1 MQDLCDLGEDVR
13 QEEVTKKTLKQVLWT
28 QLLERVRQLPEA
40 QTDEIPSVCQ
50 KKAKTKEKKGVN
62 WEPDDVFQLIQTTLP
77 DATDERIDCEKVVDE
92 KIVPFF
98 QQLAPFIDLIHDHR
112 TRGSHEYPHE
122 EQSVALFVLL
132 HACLHAPC
140 IAQTMSLQY
149 VLL

>member
-1 MQDLCDLGEDVR
+1 MGEDVR

-28 QLLERVRQLPEA
+28 QLLERARQLPET
-40 QTDEIPSVCQ
+40 QSDEIPKVCP
-50 KKAKTKEKKGVN
+50 KKTKPKKGMT
-62 WEPDDVFQLIQTTLP
+62 WTPDHVFKFIQITLP

-98 QQLAPFIDLIHDHR
+98 QELGPGIDLIHDKR
-112 TRGSHEYPHE
+112 TKGTNELYHE

>member
-1 MQDLCDLGEDVR
+1 MR
-13 QEEVTKKTLKQVLWT
+13 QEEVTKKTFKQVLWT

-40 QTDEIPSVCQ
+40 QTDEVPKVCQ
-50 KKAKTKEKKGVN
+50 KKAKAKPKTGVT
-62 WEPDDVFQLIQTTLP
+62 WTPDDVFQFIQTALP
-77 DATDERIDCEKVVDE
+77 DATDERIDCEKVVDGT
-92 KIVPFF
+92 IVPFF
-98 QQLAPFIDLIHDHR
+98 QDLGPFIDLIHDKR
-112 TRGSHEYPHE
+112 TQIYNDEPHQ